1 VARPGGT
8 LASKWTENHDMAD
21 ASVAYLHFLGMMCLL
36 AALVGEHL
44 LLGGDLDSKRT
55 RQLVNTDLVYRIAVA
70 VVLVTGLLRLTFFG
84 KGIAFYTGSA
94 LFHAKM
100 GLFVAVV
107 ALSLYPTKCF
117 REMRRE
123 LRDGAASRLGV
134 AHRRRLTMFV
144 RAELASLVLIPSF
157 AVLMGR
163 GFGY

>member
-1 VARPGGT
+1 
-8 LASKWTENHDMAD
+8 MAD
-21 ASVAYLHFLGMMCLL
+21 ASVAYLHFLGIMCLL

-55 RQLVNTDLVYRIAVA
+55 RQLVNTDLVYGIAVA

-84 KGIAFYTGSA
+84 KGIAFYTGSP

-107 ALSLYPTKCF
+107 VLSLYPTKCF

-123 LRDGAASRLGV
+123 LRDGAAPRLGA
-134 AHRRRLTMFV
+134 AHRRRLTLFV
-144 RAELASLVLIPSF
+144 RAELTGLVLIPLF